1 LDGGEKRKEMDTT
14 KIFEE
19 IKEEVRK
26 FQSDYLSK
34 VQLNILL
41 VIEDIKDPNEKN
53 FWEMYSKIID
63 LMLKDDNNPYNN
75 ILSQV
80 SAVCQEVSYYRGL
93 REGLKTNLD
102 NEQLRQKVKTISD
115 ELNISTSKLKD
126 RVDVTNQILNQEETE
141 NGKS

>member
-1 LDGGEKRKEMDTT
+1 MDTT
-14 KIFEE
+14 KVFEE

-75 ILSQV
+75 ILTQV
-80 SAVCQEVSYYRGL
+80 TAVCQEVSYYRGL
-93 REGLKTNLD
+93 REGMKSNLD
-102 NEQLRQKVKTISD
+102 GKLLREKAEKIRD
-115 ELNISTSKLKD
+115 ELNLSTSKLKD

>member
-1 LDGGEKRKEMDTT
+1 MDTT
-14 KIFEE
+14 KVFEE

-75 ILSQV
+75 ILTQV
-80 SAVCQEVSYYRGL
+80 TAVCQEVSYYRGL
-93 REGLKTNLD
+93 REGMKSNLD

>member
-1 LDGGEKRKEMDTT
+1 MDTT

-41 VIEDIKDPNEKN
+41 AIEDIKDPNEKN

-75 ILSQV
+75 ILTQV
-80 SAVCQEVSYYRGL
+80 TAVCQEVSYYRGL
-93 REGLKTNLD
+93 REGMKSNLD

>member
-1 LDGGEKRKEMDTT
+1 MDGYQKRKEMDTT

-41 VIEDIKDPNEKN
+41 AIEDIKDPNEKN

-75 ILSQV
+75 ILTQV
-80 SAVCQEVSYYRGL
+80 TAVCQEVSYYRGL
-93 REGLKTNLD
+93 REGMKSNLD

>member
-1 LDGGEKRKEMDTT
+1 MDTT